1 MSEIKIGSRVKLTK
15 PTYKWRGW
23 VDEMNKSVNK
33 EFIIESVKY
42 DTGVFVEAD
51 IYLRNGT
58 VNLVDDLFIYP
69 LDCFELVEEKKM
81 SFKVGDRVRVVKP
94 VNEEHGWKSCWIH
107 YMSEAIG
114 KIDIIQRINEYGVYF
129 ESSESNRNSYY
140 GFGFPPSSLELV
152 TDVTLSPKFK
162 VGDQVRVVKRVTEE
176 NGWENCWTT
185 MDKYIGTVQTIRDI
199 NSTGVYFTS
208 NDFGFPPSSLELVTD
223 VTSTP
228 KFKCG
233 DRVRVVKRVTEE
245 NGWENTW
252 NSTMDKYI
260 GTAQTIRFIGA
271 TGVYF
276 TGIHNYDWGFPPSS
290 LELYVEPK
298 STVQSQD
305 PIIKYQYLK
314 GTDFH
319 TVNGWADNL
328 CLTIA
333 TKIKTSK
340 VHGNKTVEWSV
351 AFKHPND
358 QFNKSLARA
367 AVNSKTPKRLFLG
380 KQYSRDEIVAK
391 ILADL
396 VYNDYFLS
404 DEYRKFVRMVL
415 KTYSGVI

>member
-1 MSEIKIGSRVKLTK
+1 MSEIKVGSRVKLTK

-33 EFIIESVKY
+33 EFIIESIKY
-42 DTGVFVEAD
+42 HTDTDVLVGAD
-51 IYLRNGT
+51 SYLRNGT

-69 LDCFELVEEKKM
+69 LDCFELVEENKM
-81 SFKVGDRVRVVKP
+81 SFKVGDRVRVVKQ
-94 VNEEHGWKSCWIH
+94 VNEENGWKNVWIND
-107 YMSEAIG
+107 MSAAIG
-114 KIDIIQRINEYGVYF
+114 EIHIIKLIDEHGVYF
-129 ESSESNRNSYY
+129 KSSESNRKNSYY

-162 VGDQVRVVKRVTEE
+162 D
-176 NGWENCWTT
+176 
-185 MDKYIGTVQTIRDI
+185 
-199 NSTGVYFTS
+199 
-208 NDFGFPPSSLELVTD
+208 
-223 VTSTP
+223 
-228 KFKCG
+228 G

-252 NSTMDKYI
+252 NSPMDKYI

-298 STVQSQD
+298 SAVEPKSTVQSQD

-314 GTDFH
+314 GTDFY

-404 DEYRKFVRMVL
+404 NEYRKFVRMLL